1 MIVEGLIMKILTQPV
16 SVQHKINCDKK
27 FENNKPNNNTEE
39 RLRLNLK
46 VDEKTSPFPFCFGRR
61 RKKENVCK

>member
-1 MIVEGLIMKILTQPV
+1 MKILTQPV

-27 FENNKPNNNTEE
+27 FENNKTKQQH
-39 RLRLNLK
+39 RGKVAVKIK

>member
-27 FENNKPNNNTEE
+27 FENNKTKQQHRGNAAV
-39 RLRLNLK
+39 K
-46 VDEKTSPFPFCFGRR
+46 FKS
-61 RKKENVCK
+61 

>member
-27 FENNKPNNNTEE
+27 FENNKTKQQD
-39 RLRLNLK
+39 RGK
-46 VDEKTSPFPFCFGRR
+46 VAVKFKS
-61 RKKENVCK
+61 